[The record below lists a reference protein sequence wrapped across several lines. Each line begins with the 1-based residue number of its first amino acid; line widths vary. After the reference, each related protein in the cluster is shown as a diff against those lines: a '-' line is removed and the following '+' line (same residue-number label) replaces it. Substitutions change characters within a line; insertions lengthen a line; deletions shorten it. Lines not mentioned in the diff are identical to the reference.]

1 MCIRDRFFVQKE
13 LFPKFVHGANPTLEE
28 QTRVWHS
35 EDNLNRRKSIFDLAK
50 RLNCT
55 PIELALAYVVNRNEN
70 IFPLI
75 GPRNL
80 FESESCMKALRIN
93 LTQEQIHF
101 LMKG

>member
-1 MCIRDRFFVQKE
+1 ME
-13 LFPKFVHGANPTLEE
+13 HPTLEE

-35 EDNLNRRKSIFDLAK
+35 EDNLNRRKRCFELAK